1 MKKTVLTLAVAFA
14 TIFGF
19 NAAAQNADAQAPAK
33 EKIEQTEVR
42 KDRKA
47 HKTNRSFEGLN
58 LTDDQKAKIQALK
71 TQRADKAKAQAQAD
85 KAKKKEAKAK
95 ARAEKMQARKDY
107 LASLKSILTPEQYTK
122 FLENNFV
129 HKGDPAKGHR
139 AHDGK
144 HHGKHHKSR
153 NAVKA
158 DKGAKTDGMNRSEKA
173 PRSQKRNA

>member
-19 NAAAQNADAQAPAK
+19 NATAQNADAQAPAK
-33 EKIEQTEVR
+33 EKTEQTEVK

-47 HKTNRSFEGLN
+47 HKANRSFEGLN

-71 TQRADKAKAQAQAD
+71 AQKADKAKAQAQAD
-85 KAKKKEAKAK
+85 KAKKKEAKDK
-95 ARAEKMQARKDY
+95 MRAGKRQARQDY

-129 HKGDPAKGHR
+129 QKGDMAKNHR
-139 AHDGK
+139 TRDGK
-144 HHGKHHKSR
+144 HIKGR
-153 NAVKA
+153 NAA
-158 DKGAKTDGMNRSEKA
+158 KGAKADGMNRPEKA
-173 PRSQKRNA
+173 PRTQKGNV